1 MRVSPLQRAIVHVR
15 TRQRKGHVWIVRLN
29 IGLQAV
35 FIIFH
40 YSCFMHDCARRA
52 VISSAGVEANQGV
65 ERFLNSDMQTV
76 QQNHKCH
83 DLSSRQNISLRK
95 KKKTGESLLRKWN
108 QNVALK
114 TYSQYLFSDSQKPT
128 VPAGIDLSPC
138 LIFLL
143 LLFNMSPGENSCY
156 YGTRTARLTSKPTAF
171 IFISLGMLRIQTVIH
186 LQQILASK
194 IN

>member
-1 MRVSPLQRAIVHVR
+1 
-15 TRQRKGHVWIVRLN
+15 
-29 IGLQAV
+29 
-35 FIIFH
+35 
-40 YSCFMHDCARRA
+40 MHDCARRA

-83 DLSSRQNISLRK
+83 DLSSRQNISL
-95 KKKTGESLLRKWN
+95 KKKTGESLLWKWN

-114 TYSQYLFSDSQKPT
+114 TYSQCLFSDLQKPT
-128 VPAGIDLSPC
+128 VPAGIELSPC

-143 LLFNMSPGENSCY
+143 LLLNMSPGENSCY
-156 YGTRTARLTSKPTAF
+156 YGTRTARLTSKPKAF